1 MFAFGPVLDYAL
13 CATCSCKG
21 RITSFREQ
29 TAGTARSLPLFNC
42 FHPKKR
48 AGTQRARG
56 RAAVAVVGFCIVL
69 PPGAEAA
76 GAPLYEF
83 PLNAAAVF
91 RCAMLCHAVPLSF
104 SSFCASEQAEPVPS
118 PETKHAERPLPP
130 LRLSFAALRLCGFT
144 ALASS
149 FRGRF
154 PRGCAK
160 RWLCSG
166 AKHKNETERRARGP
180 PGCQGSKMPKLL
192 GFTAKQ
198 GRQGQARDAHI
209 SWREAR
215 LASSCDF
222 VVSRAFAARGR
233 QLEEGTE
240 GTSPSAS
247 PSHFTS
253 RLSIHKA
260 FNH

>member
-130 LRLSFAALRLCGFT
+130 LRLSFAALRLYGFGFKLPRQISARLRQAM
-144 ALASS
+144 ALQWSQAQ
-149 FRGRF
+149 
-154 PRGCAK
+154 
-160 RWLCSG
+160 
-166 AKHKNETERRARGP
+166 ER
-180 PGCQGSKMPKLL
+180 
-192 GFTAKQ
+192 
-198 GRQGQARDAHI
+198 D
-209 SWREAR
+209 REAR
-215 LASSCDF
+215 SG
-222 VVSRAFAARGR
+222 AARVPGIQNAEVAGLYCEAGETR
-233 QLEEGTE
+233 
-240 GTSPSAS
+240 TSS
-247 PSHFTS
+247 
-253 RLSIHKA
+253 
-260 FNH
+260 